1 MKHGKSHGT
10 FGKNYF
16 VQKEC
21 VFVVQKIPVILSL
34 GCQLNNKEKK
44 TKKFLK
50 IKNKNK
56 VSSRAGEF

>member
-1 MKHGKSHGT
+1 MEHLVRIILYK
-10 FGKNYF
+10 KN
-16 VQKEC
+16 

-34 GCQLNNKEKK
+34 GCQLNNKEKNI
-44 TKKFLK
+44 LK

>member
-34 GCQLNNKEKK
+34 GCQLNNKEKNP
-44 TKKFLK
+44 
-50 IKNKNK
+50 KNFFFENQKQEQ
-56 VSSRAGEF
+56 SEF